1 MKDRETG
8 LLRASAGTGRSP
20 YLYPTETVGE
30 VHEFE
35 FVVRL
40 IGMIVFAVGGVYIGA
55 NLGGLAEGSEELYA
69 SVFGLVGALTGLVI
83 TPFVTTRPIRAV
95 RAHMAQVSAGTLLAS
110 LMGLVIG
117 LIVAALVSFP
127 LSLLPPP
134 FGQLLPFVAA
144 VALSYLGVAIFMMRE
159 RDILDMLRARFPS
172 GEDGDG
178 GSGGRRVLLDTSVII
193 DGRIADI
200 ARTGFIA
207 GPMLVPSF
215 VLVELQHIADSSDGL
230 RRQRGRRG
238 LDILNR
244 LQKDSSV
251 PIRVTDLDVEGVR
264 DVDDKLV
271 ILAKQLRCPI
281 VTNDYNLNRVA
292 ELQGVTVLNINEL
305 ANAVKAVFLP
315 GETLDVEV
323 IQEGKE
329 PGQGVGYLEDG
340 TMVVVEQ
347 GKNRIHDTVSVLVT
361 KVLQT
366 AAGRMIFARPE
377 DLSHG
382 NGGG

>member
-1 MKDRETG
+1 M
-8 LLRASAGTGRSP
+8 S
-20 YLYPTETVGE
+20 
-30 VHEFE
+30 FE